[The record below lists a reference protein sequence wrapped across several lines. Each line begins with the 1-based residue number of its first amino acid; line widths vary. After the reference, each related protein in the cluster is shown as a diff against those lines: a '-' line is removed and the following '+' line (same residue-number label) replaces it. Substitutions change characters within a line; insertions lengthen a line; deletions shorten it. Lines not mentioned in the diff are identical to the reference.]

1 MTLPSQPSSLNALSD
16 EMVRALVSDGLFDKE
31 AKAMV
36 KTWQSSWFGE
46 EGTRVL
52 YSLAQSDTDTLLP
65 LHLSPAPREIVRVMI
80 GRLETLTPEQESS
93 IASLISHLGDDDPAN
108 RNQAAA
114 RLKQL
119 GRFAEPALT
128 RIAAT
133 TNDPEVHVRSQ
144 TLLQRIAAGKEQ
156 TDHGH

>member
-1 MTLPSQPSSLNALSD
+1 
-16 EMVRALVSDGLFDKE
+16 
-31 AKAMV
+31 MV

-52 YSLAQSDTDTLLP
+52 YSLAQSDTDALLP
-65 LHLSPAPREIVRVMI
+65 LHLAPAPREIVRVMI

-93 IASLISHLGDDDPAN
+93 IESLISHLGDDDPAN
-108 RNQAAA
+108 RNQTAA

-133 TNDPEVHVRSQ
+133 TNDPEVQVRSQ
-144 TLLQRIAAGKEQ
+144 TLLQRIAAGKEH
-156 TDHGH
+156 TDQKN